1 MSFWKLIKAL
11 NFKQISS
18 LLGKSLRHPLYMLA
32 TVSATL
38 KTYRISQK
46 EFPNIHGKH
55 NKANAFRHALWNALI
70 AKKCARFSKSI
81 ESILKWTEDITD
93 WHEEFAPNEPL
104 PKAMDLHN
112 NRIGRE
118 VYQKYPDMKIAE
130 IILFVKE
137 SLDKSVKVKDLKD
150 MEQYS
155 AQLLYLED

>member
-18 LLGKSLRHPLYMLA
+18 LLGKSLKHPLFMMA

-38 KTYRISQK
+38 KTYRISQR

-70 AKKCARFSKSI
+70 AKKCARFSKNR
-81 ESILKWTEDITD
+81 EVILSWTQNITD

-104 PKAMDLHN
+104 AKEMDLHN
-112 NRIGRE
+112 NRLGRE
-118 VYQKYPDMKIAE
+118 AYQQLSEKKVEE
-130 IILFVKE
+130 IVDFTKAQLNQAV
-137 SLDKSVKVKDLKD
+137 LVKDIK
-150 MEQYS
+150 EIPQYS
-155 AQLLYLED
+155 TQLVYLED